1 MKVYFTVDVEHDC
14 PPYLATWRGMDE
26 GLPRLLSMLEE
37 EHVRGTFFTTGEV
50 ARKYPE
56 TMRSIVDAGHELGS
70 HGDTHRSF
78 AGMSAAE
85 AEREIA
91 ESSGALRAFA
101 PVTSFRAP
109 FLRCPSRWMPLLRR
123 HGYAL
128 DSSEGR
134 HKTLR
139 ASVRIDQDVLRVPA
153 SVTSST
159 LRWPAAI
166 RDALLA
172 QLTDPVV
179 LFVHPWEFV
188 DFRGSAL
195 RFDCRFKT
203 GTQAL
208 DCARSALR
216 FFARRGA
223 EFGLM
228 RDCVAG

>member
-14 PPYLATWRGMDE
+14 PPYLTTWRGMEE
-26 GLPRLLSMLEE
+26 GLPRLLSMLED
-37 EHVRGTFFTTGEV
+37 EHVRGTCFTTGEV
-50 ARKYPE
+50 ARRYPE
-56 TMRSIVDAGHELGS
+56 AVRSLVDAGHELGS

-78 AGMSAAE
+78 ARMSPAE

-91 ESSGALRAFA
+91 RSSGALRAFA
-101 PVTSFRAP
+101 PVSSFRAP
-109 FLRCPSRWMPLLRR
+109 FLQFPSRWMPLLRR
-123 HGYAL
+123 YDYAL

-139 ASVRIDQDVLRVPA
+139 ASVHVDRDVLRVPA

-159 LRWPAAI
+159 LRWPAAV
-166 RDALLA
+166 RDALFA
-172 QLTDPVV
+172 RLTDPVV

-188 DFRGSAL
+188 DFRRSSL